1 MDSFKIVPYLPE
13 HGDQIIASGMNDKLM
28 AIDASY
34 TNHRLDISEPGL
46 SFTLLKDDEPIVAGG
61 VIPMW
66 QGVAEGWVLSSKQIF
81 DYKIKAAGSIKKR
94 LDYICKNNNIQRL
107 QSAVKA
113 EFLIGVRFAEWLG
126 LTKEGLMKK
135 YGLDG
140 SDYWRMVK
148 IYELHR

>member
-1 MDSFKIVPYLPE
+1 MDSFKIIPYEAE
-13 HGDQIIASGMNDKLM
+13 HGDAIIASGMNNKLM
-28 AIDASY
+28 AVDASY

-46 SFTLLKDDEPIVAGG
+46 SFTLLKDETPIVAGR

-66 QGVAEGWVLSSKQIF
+66 QGVAEGWVLSSNKIS

-94 LDYICKNNNIQRL
+94 LDYICNNNNIQRL
-107 QSAVKA
+107 QTAVKA
-113 EFLIGVRFAEWLG
+113 EFLTGVRFAEWLG

>member
-1 MDSFKIVPYLPE
+1 MDSFKVVPYLPE

-28 AIDASY
+28 ATDASY

-46 SFTLLKDDEPIVAGG
+46 SFTLLKDDTPIVAGG

-94 LDYICKNNNIQRL
+94 LDYICTNNNIQRL

-148 IYELHR
+148 FYELHR

>member
-1 MDSFKIVPYLPE
+1 MDSFKVVPYLPE
-13 HGDQIIASGMNDKLM
+13 HGDKIIASGMNDKLM
-28 AIDASY
+28 ATDASY

-81 DYKIKAAGSIKKR
+81 DYKIKAASSIKKR
-94 LDYICKNNNIQRL
+94 LDYICTNNNIQRL

>member
-1 MDSFKIVPYLPE
+1 
-13 HGDQIIASGMNDKLM
+13 
-28 AIDASY
+28 
-34 TNHRLDISEPGL
+34 
-46 SFTLLKDDEPIVAGG
+46 
-61 VIPMW
+61 MW

-94 LDYICKNNNIQRL
+94 LDYICTNNNIQRL

-148 IYELHR
+148 FYELHR